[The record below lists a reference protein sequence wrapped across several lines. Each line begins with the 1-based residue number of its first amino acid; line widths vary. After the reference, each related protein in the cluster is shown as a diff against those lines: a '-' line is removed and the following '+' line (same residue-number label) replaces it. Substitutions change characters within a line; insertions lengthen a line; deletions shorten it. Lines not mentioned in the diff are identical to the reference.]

1 MVTGILCS
9 FFYLLNKLDL
19 YKRVVES
26 KKYTANTYLVAETL
40 AVQQGNK
47 IAGRF
52 NKLSGYVMLQEDDV
66 WRILSQEEEYIYLY
80 YTAQACLEV
89 TKSLFHTQSLD
100 GYFYQSH
107 QVKTKYR
114 VQMDRESENFVLEVE
129 TRTHPYNM
137 QDFNNPLKKELV
149 NLEQLKRVLQR
160 IDKAIEELKI
170 EESKK
175 KKRVTKETIIERLEP
190 QFQFLRE
197 ELFTK
202 PLYEIESIARVKEG
216 FKTLSAQALYLTLEL
231 KQKEDLC
238 PYQIEQ
244 NIHYVTWPY
253 ELELGYMKAKRD
265 PY

>member
-1 MVTGILCS
+1 MVTGIICS

-26 KKYTANTYLVAETL
+26 KKYTANTYLIAETL
-40 AVQQGNK
+40 AVQQGNR

-52 NKLSGYVMLQEDDV
+52 NKLSGYVMLQKDDV
-66 WRILSQEEEYIYLY
+66 GRTLSQQKEYIYLY
-80 YTAQACLEV
+80 YTAQACLEI

-114 VQMDRESENFVLEVE
+114 VQMDRESQNFVLEVE

-149 NLEQLKRVLQR
+149 NLQQLKRVLQR
-160 IDKAIEELKI
+160 IDKVIEELK
-170 EESKK
+170 KK
-175 KKRVTKETIIERLEP
+175 ERVTKETIIERLDPE
-190 QFQFLRE
+190 FQFLKK

-231 KQKEDLC
+231 KQNEESC

-244 NIHYVTWPY
+244 NIYYVTWPY
-253 ELELGYMKAKRD
+253 ELEIGYMKAKRN